1 MCVSFR
7 MGLLFMLAS
16 AVGAGILFTLLVWI
30 DSHTWIYIRKRFDSP
45 ALTPPGWYLTNSAGF
60 CCRPDYLQVDE
71 QDPFLAGGPLHQPQ
85 HPAAMSSLGRRSQ
98 GSYSSTGYFRPR
110 HSRTHTPPP
119 TPPYPGT
126 LYVVMHDLPTGCLPQ
141 LWRLGCFIISLFDLS
156 DESRDFFSR
165 AEFLFLPWECTFAQ
179 D

>member
-1 MCVSFR
+1 

-45 ALTPPGWYLTNSAGF
+45 ALTPPSGWYLTNSAGF

-71 QDPFLAGGPLHQPQ
+71 QDPFLAGGPLHQPHN

-126 LYVVMHDLPTGCLPQ
+126 LYVVMHDVLPAGCLPQ
-141 LWRLGCFIISLFDLS
+141 LWRPRPFVFCFLICRRVTSQPGPIFRSLL
-156 DESRDFFSR
+156 ES
-165 AEFLFLPWECTFAQ
+165 ALFASSC
-179 D
+179 